1 MHIKININVYFF
13 EASIVNMSSGGGQL
27 NCGNILVHVFI
38 AEIDIYA
45 SVVAMKKVGETSWN
59 LGPPKCKSRR
69 TSHSVSMLFA
79 RMKLSQLCFEM

>member
-1 MHIKININVYFF
+1 MYTFLRRALLICLL
-13 EASIVNMSSGGGQL
+13 GGGQL

-79 RMKLSQLCFEM
+79 RTKLSQLCFEM